1 MWGVL
6 ATSLLFLPLSQVL
19 SLLFLVSSLAMA
31 CYSGVLTFPATAFL
45 LAIIILVLLLQKYR
59 QRNGVAA
66 GLELLLVLGVIALF
80 LHLVPGFHN
89 LKVLDKVRTRPLS
102 APFTMYYNLDK
113 ALVPFILLACLP
125 TLFKVKKHPS
135 VGRMGWVVLIL
146 SVPALL
152 LLAVALGGLKIEL
165 HTPVWIGSFIIANL
179 FFVCLAEEALFRG
192 YLQQR
197 LGQWLG
203 SYPALVITAL
213 LFGSAHF
220 AGGPLLMLF
229 AALAGVIYGLAW
241 LWSGRLWVAV
251 AFHFALN
258 LMHLLFFTYPLYL
271 PH

>member
-1 MWGVL
+1 
-6 ATSLLFLPLSQVL
+6 
-19 SLLFLVSSLAMA
+19 
-31 CYSGVLTFPATAFL
+31 
-45 LAIIILVLLLQKYR
+45 
-59 QRNGVAA
+59 
-66 GLELLLVLGVIALF
+66 
-80 LHLVPGFHN
+80 
-89 LKVLDKVRTRPLS
+89 
-102 APFTMYYNLDK
+102 
-113 ALVPFILLACLP
+113 
-125 TLFKVKKHPS
+125 

>member
-89 LKVLDKVRTRPLS
+89 LKVLDKVRTGPLS

-152 LLAVALGGLKIEL
+152 LLAVALGGLKLSCI
-165 HTPVWIGSFIIANL
+165 P
-179 FFVCLAEEALFRG
+179 R
-192 YLQQR
+192 
-197 LGQWLG
+197 
-203 SYPALVITAL
+203 
-213 LFGSAHF
+213 FG
-220 AGGPLLMLF
+220 
-229 AALAGVIYGLAW
+229 
-241 LWSGRLWVAV
+241 
-251 AFHFALN
+251 
-258 LMHLLFFTYPLYL
+258 
-271 PH
+271 